1 MAKKVIPFPFPNQ
14 QNSLTFEFL
23 GLAIK
28 SKRTNAN
35 LTMHQ
40 AAMLCNVPVDVFTKL
55 ENNKGGVSLDS
66 FLKVVNGLG
75 LDIKIGNVL

>member
-1 MAKKVIPFPFPNQ
+1 MAKKVVPTDFPVQ
-14 QNSLTFEFL
+14 SSEITFEFL
-23 GLAIK
+23 GDYVKA
-28 SKRTNAN
+28 KRTHSN

-55 ENNKGGVSLDS
+55 EKGRGSVTLDS

-75 LDIKIGNVL
+75 LDIKFGSES

>member
-1 MAKKVIPFPFPNQ
+1 MAKKVVPTPFPIQSNE
-14 QNSLTFEFL
+14 LTFEFL
-23 GLAIK
+23 GDYIK
-28 SKRTNAN
+28 AKRTHSN

-55 ENNKGGVSLDS
+55 EKGRGSVTLES

-75 LDIKIGNVL
+75 LDIKFGEQ